1 MKPSCMHLLLFHF
14 YYETINHQ
22 ECKIALGRGER
33 VEPGIGELLLSEAYC
48 HTFQDS
54 NTMVK
59 VGLTIVVSPT
69 LDSRTIQDLFFS
81 CRRSLMTV
89 CKKKKKWKG
98 EWMLQGP
105 GVSPG
110 NSFNVV
116 GQRVRQILV
125 KLLLWRI
132 NKSTF
137 HYEEKK
143 HIMTIFALHQ
153 HASKINCRNPRLRPR
168 ARWHSLVWNSFQQ
181 PVWEKLWLYPGTRW
195 LLKN

>member
-89 CKKKKKWKG
+89 CKKKKNEKG
-98 EWMLQGP
+98 SGCCRGRGSHQATLLML
-105 GVSPG
+105 
-110 NSFNVV
+110 
-116 GQRVRQILV
+116 
-125 KLLLWRI
+125 
-132 NKSTF
+132 
-137 HYEEKK
+137 
-143 HIMTIFALHQ
+143 
-153 HASKINCRNPRLRPR
+153 
-168 ARWHSLVWNSFQQ
+168 
-181 PVWEKLWLYPGTRW
+181 
-195 LLKN
+195 